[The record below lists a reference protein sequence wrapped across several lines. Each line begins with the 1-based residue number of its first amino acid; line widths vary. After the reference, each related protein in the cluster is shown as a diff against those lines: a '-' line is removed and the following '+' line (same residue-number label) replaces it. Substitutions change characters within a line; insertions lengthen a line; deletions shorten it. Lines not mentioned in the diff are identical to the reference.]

1 MTGVFHTGAVFDFQE
16 PSRRVVPE
24 GSPAPA
30 VAVIPPPHS
39 VRVWN
44 RWQRRIRGSGN
55 SAGCLPGER
64 RFRTSFVVRYQSFA
78 AEGVG
83 GPAAS
88 EKAAKAAYL
97 QDSAGG
103 PDAKLSGIVAGIL
116 PFWKREQQN
125 SRCLN

>member
-64 RFRTSFVVRYQSFA
+64 RFRTSFVVRFQSFA
-78 AEGVG
+78 VKAWGDRPTVRRPRKRRTFRTRPVGPTLNCPALSQESYPFGRESNKIRGV
-83 GPAAS
+83 
-88 EKAAKAAYL
+88 
-97 QDSAGG
+97 
-103 PDAKLSGIVAGIL
+103 
-116 PFWKREQQN
+116 
-125 SRCLN
+125 